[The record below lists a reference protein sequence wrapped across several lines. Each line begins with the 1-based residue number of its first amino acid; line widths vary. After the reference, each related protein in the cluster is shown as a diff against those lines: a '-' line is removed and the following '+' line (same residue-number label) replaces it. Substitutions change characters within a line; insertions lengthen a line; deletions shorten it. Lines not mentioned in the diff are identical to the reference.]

1 MKDMHSVAN
10 NELANPQMASSHITN
25 LQVSVIVPAY
35 NAAKTITE
43 CVQALNVQ
51 EFDFPYE
58 IIVVDDAS
66 SDKTAAIAA
75 ATGANVI
82 QHENRR
88 GAAASRNSGI
98 ARAKGRLICF
108 TDADCIPAPDWIRN
122 LIKPFETEEIVG
134 CKGIYATKQKEIVA
148 RFVQIEYEDKYD
160 LLHKQTRINFI
171 DTYSAGY
178 RRSVLV
184 ANDGFDED
192 FTYLEDQELSF
203 RLAARGYEM
212 VFQPEALVY
221 HYHSN
226 TLWRY
231 FRKKFTIGYWKAQTL
246 RRFPGR
252 MMQDSHTPQVMKF
265 QILLMALLGTTAVAT
280 LLSPWSSIPFLI
292 TLIAFLATTFPF
304 LRKAW
309 PKDHGVALAS
319 PLLLGARALALGLG
333 YGWGV
338 VNPNRQIGNRAT
350 ITGMNYIIKRML
362 DIIGSLFGLLIFF
375 LLGPCIALAIKI
387 DSNGPV
393 IFKQKRVGQEGRPFT
408 IYKFRSMHAN
418 AEAELANLIDF
429 STLNEPVFKLEDDPR
444 LTKVGRIL
452 RRWSLDE
459 LPQFLN
465 VLKGEM
471 SLVGPRPEE
480 ERIVAYYNDWHRRR
494 LAVKPG
500 ITGPMQVNGRGD
512 LPLDVRVQL
521 EIDYIQNY
529 SVWRDIVILFRT
541 VPVVAEGIGAR

>member
-1 MKDMHSVAN
+1 MD
-10 NELANPQMASSHITN
+10 NPQIKN

-35 NAAKTITE
+35 NAATTITD
-43 CVQALNVQ
+43 CVHALKTQQV
-51 EFDFPYE
+51 DFPYE

-66 SDKTAAIAA
+66 ADDTGALAA
-75 ATGANVI
+75 AAGADVI
-82 QHENRR
+82 LHENRR

-98 ARAKGRLICF
+98 AKAKGRLICF
-108 TDADCIPAPDWIRN
+108 TDADCTPAPDWIQKI
-122 LIKPFETEEIVG
+122 IKPFEVEEIVG
-134 CKGIYATKQKEIVA
+134 CKGIYATKQKEVVA

-160 LLHKQTRINFI
+160 LLHKQTRIDFI

-178 RRSVLV
+178 RRSVLI

-203 RLAARGYEM
+203 RLATRGYAM

-265 QILLMALLGTTAVAT
+265 QIALMALLGITAVST
-280 LLSPWSSIPFLI
+280 IISPWGSIPFLI

-304 LRKAW
+304 VRKAW
-309 PKDHGVALAS
+309 PKDHVVALAS

-338 VNPNRQIGNRAT
+338 INPNRTIGNRST

-362 DIIGSLFGLLIFF
+362 DIVGSLVGVLIFI
-375 LLGPCIALAIKI
+375 LLGPFIAIAIKL
-387 DSNGPV
+387 DSTGPV

-408 IYKFRSMHAN
+408 IYKFRSMRAN
-418 AEAELANLIDF
+418 AEAELADLIDF
-429 STLNEPVFKLEDDPR
+429 NALNEPVFKLEDDPR
-444 LTKVGRIL
+444 LTNVGRVL

-480 ERIVAYYNDWHRRR
+480 ERIVVYYNDWHRRR

-521 EIDYIQNY
+521 EIDYIENY

-541 VPVVAEGIGAR
+541 VPVVADGVGAR

>member
-1 MKDMHSVAN
+1 M
-10 NELANPQMASSHITN
+10 
-25 LQVSVIVPAY
+25 
-35 NAAKTITE
+35 
-43 CVQALNVQ
+43 
-51 EFDFPYE
+51 
-58 IIVVDDAS
+58 
-66 SDKTAAIAA
+66 
-75 ATGANVI
+75 
-82 QHENRR
+82 
-88 GAAASRNSGI
+88 
-98 ARAKGRLICF
+98 
-108 TDADCIPAPDWIRN
+108 
-122 LIKPFETEEIVG
+122 
-134 CKGIYATKQKEIVA
+134 
-148 RFVQIEYEDKYD
+148 
-160 LLHKQTRINFI
+160 
-171 DTYSAGY
+171 
-178 RRSVLV
+178 
-184 ANDGFDED
+184 
-192 FTYLEDQELSF
+192 
-203 RLAARGYEM
+203 
-212 VFQPEALVY
+212 
-221 HYHSN
+221 
-226 TLWRY
+226 
-231 FRKKFTIGYWKAQTL
+231 
-246 RRFPGR
+246 
-252 MMQDSHTPQVMKF
+252 
-265 QILLMALLGTTAVAT
+265 
-280 LLSPWSSIPFLI
+280 
-292 TLIAFLATTFPF
+292 
-304 LRKAW
+304 
-309 PKDHGVALAS
+309 
-319 PLLLGARALALGLG
+319 
-333 YGWGV
+333 